1 MGDIP
6 KAVAYTWNIFFQL
19 DCLVRPKWE
28 RKYLALQRLD
38 VLGWVGIQ
46 GHLPLITGEGEG
58 RWIKE
63 LYEQDWE
70 EECFNQR
77 LK

>member
-28 RKYLALQRLD
+28 RKYLAYSRKELKCQD
-38 VLGWVGIQ
+38 
-46 GHLPLITGEGEG
+46 GEGATHSDKKHGTWGKDCVRERQKG
-58 RWIKE
+58 GVS
-63 LYEQDWE
+63 EQDV
-70 EECFNQR
+70 
-77 LK
+77 K